1 MANEGMM
8 NILSIIGRRRD
19 NDRADGM
26 YLLRGEGSPIVNGL
40 MPTAYGLY
48 VDRLSSIGWLL
59 TMSTTGDFMWTL
71 PCGFKQYMCR
81 WHDADDDGRFV

>member
-8 NILSIIGRRRD
+8 NILSIIGRKRN

-26 YLLRGEGSPIVNGL
+26 YLLRGRGCPIVNGL

-48 VDRLSSIGWLL
+48 VDRLSSIG
-59 TMSTTGDFMWTL
+59 
-71 PCGFKQYMCR
+71 
-81 WHDADDDGRFV
+81 

>member
-19 NDRADGM
+19 NDRADGGPM

-40 MPTAYGLY
+40 MSSAYGLY

-81 WHDADDDGRFV
+81 